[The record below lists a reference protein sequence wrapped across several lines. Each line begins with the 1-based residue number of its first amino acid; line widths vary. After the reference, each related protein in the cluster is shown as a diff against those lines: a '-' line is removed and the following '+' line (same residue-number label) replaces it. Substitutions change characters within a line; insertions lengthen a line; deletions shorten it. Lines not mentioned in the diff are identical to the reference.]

1 MSGAMSL
8 TATTRCKVRLLN
20 RAVWCQLGTRTAT
33 FRSVARTAATCRSY
47 LHGLEQKWLR
57 QTPFNRSL
65 LRAYST
71 KRGSDSV
78 TKSTIILQDG
88 VSIEELPVLI
98 KKATAES
105 LLGNDQAASTNF
117 DDHPKATREGAS
129 PKVSAIIQKCT
140 SVKDVY
146 VALRKADPKDL
157 TPAIGVQALDKLLQ
171 VRDVGLDVRQKRSKN
186 AEPEGVSLVIG
197 ELCNLI
203 TAAGSTEV
211 ILDGLKCVVKH
222 RYSEEDR
229 KRYVDTFVQVILGRI
244 CDGTIKLPDLLEFTL
259 LLVGCGSQY
268 LGTVDHF
275 WQTIVAQAVDM
286 RKEDVLKLYSLL
298 PYFKSSQS
306 VVLRAVARNTTKNV
320 LSLGPED
327 VAYIMGV
334 LTRLR
339 LVPQS
344 LLTSLTKWLNLNLHV
359 VPEKEFAGML
369 RSLQDLRYL
378 DANSTKAVERYV
390 RIKGSGSHEET
401 MDALASY
408 CRAFRWRSEPVFNSA
423 SDFFVAN
430 HKAMSLPT
438 AVNVVGALGYL
449 NIVPKNAMEFF
460 GSLEWLLRERFNQI
474 PSNKLVDMLVA
485 CFYLQRYPLNFVKKV
500 FSPHFL
506 DKMNGSLEQ
515 NELRKTHQK
524 LKFLDSALSLECK
537 QYHGPYLPRDYSS
550 KSVKRDGRL
559 LRLMCS
565 MQDDMEVILGGE
577 GNFSFSVVQPRLP
590 LSDMYIIDYV
600 VQLNKQ
606 GKPIPADA
614 VSGVDKRLAVII
626 SLPEH
631 YSMDSLHAMGHH
643 ATRMRLLRALGYSV
657 IELKYEDVLKTRP
670 ASKERLNYLSTKI
683 LTPS

>member
-1 MSGAMSL
+1 MSL

-20 RAVWCQLGTRTAT
+20 RAVWRQLGTRTAT
-33 FRSVARTAATCRSY
+33 LRSGARTAATCRSY
-47 LHGLEQKWLR
+47 LHGLEQEWLR
-57 QTPFNRSL
+57 QPFNQSL

-71 KRGSDSV
+71 KRGSDRV

-244 CDGTIKLPDLLEFTL
+244 CDGTIKLPDLLEVTL

-344 LLTSLTKWLNLNLHV
+344 LLTS
-359 VPEKEFAGML
+359 PDQEFAGML

-438 AVNVVGALGYL
+438 AVNVVRALGYL

-474 PSNKLVDMLVA
+474 PSDKLVDMLVA

-515 NELRKTHQK
+515 SELRRTHQK
-524 LKFLDSALSLECK
+524 LKYYYNQEMLDISYISCAQVHLNLVIRK
-537 QYHGPYLPRDYSS
+537 PHLTHKYIY
-550 KSVKRDGRL
+550 GRL

-565 MQDDMEVILGGE
+565 MQDDMELILGGE

>member
-20 RAVWCQLGTRTAT
+20 RAVWRQLGTRTAT
-33 FRSVARTAATCRSY
+33 LRSGARTAATCRSY
-47 LHGLEQKWLR
+47 LHGLEQEWLR
-57 QTPFNRSL
+57 QPFNQSL

-71 KRGSDSV
+71 KRGSDRV

-244 CDGTIKLPDLLEFTL
+244 CDGTIKLPDLLEVTL

-438 AVNVVGALGYL
+438 AVNVVRALGYL

-474 PSNKLVDMLVA
+474 PSDKLVDMLVA

-515 NELRKTHQK
+515 SELRRTHQK

-565 MQDDMEVILGGE
+565 MQDDMELILGGE

>member
-1 MSGAMSL
+1 MSL

-20 RAVWCQLGTRTAT
+20 RAVWRQLGTRTAT
-33 FRSVARTAATCRSY
+33 LRHGARTAATCRSY
-47 LHGLEQKWLR
+47 LHGLEQEWLR
-57 QTPFNRSL
+57 QTPSSRL
-65 LRAYST
+65 LFRTYST
-71 KRGSDSV
+71 RRGSDSV

-105 LLGNDQAASTNF
+105 LLGNDQAANF
-117 DDHPKATREGAS
+117 DDNPKATRQGAS

-171 VRDVGLDVRQKRSKN
+171 VRDVGLDARQRRTKN
-186 AEPEGVSLVIG
+186 AEPEGVSVVIG

-222 RYSEEDR
+222 RYGEEDR

-244 CDGTIKLPDLLEFTL
+244 CDGTIKLPDLLEVTL
-259 LLVGCGSQY
+259 LLVSCGSQY

-286 RKEDVLKLYSLL
+286 RKEDVLKLYGLL

-320 LSLGPED
+320 LSLRPED
-327 VAYIMGV
+327 VAYILGV

-344 LLTSLTKWLNLNLHV
+344 LLTSLAKWINLNLHV
-359 VPEKEFAGML
+359 VPEKEFAGMV

-390 RIKGSGSHEET
+390 RIKGSGSNEET
-401 MDALASY
+401 VDALASY

-430 HKAMSLPT
+430 HKVMSLPA
-438 AVNVVGALGYL
+438 AVNVVRALGYL

-474 PSNKLVDMLVA
+474 P
-485 CFYLQRYPLNFVKKV
+485 
-500 FSPHFL
+500 
-506 DKMNGSLEQ
+506 
-515 NELRKTHQK
+515 LRQ
-524 LKFLDSALSLECK
+524 A
-537 QYHGPYLPRDYSS
+537 G
-550 KSVKRDGRL
+550 
-559 LRLMCS
+559 
-565 MQDDMEVILGGE
+565 
-577 GNFSFSVVQPRLP
+577 
-590 LSDMYIIDYV
+590 
-600 VQLNKQ
+600 
-606 GKPIPADA
+606 
-614 VSGVDKRLAVII
+614 
-626 SLPEH
+626 
-631 YSMDSLHAMGHH
+631 
-643 ATRMRLLRALGYSV
+643 
-657 IELKYEDVLKTRP
+657 
-670 ASKERLNYLSTKI
+670 
-683 LTPS
+683 